1 MRKGVMR
8 PGHVQ
13 IRVLDLDE
21 AVKHYVE
28 LIGLI
33 ETGRDNQGRVF
44 LKGWTEVDKYSV
56 ILREADEPGMDF
68 MGFKCVDEATLDT
81 LAADVRELGIEVKE
95 IPAGDL
101 PDCGRRMQFV

>member
-1 MRKGVMR
+1 MR

-13 IRVLDLDE
+13 IRVLDMDE

-101 PDCGRRMQFV
+101 PDCGRRMQFVAPT